1 MGTLPLRT
9 SHARLP
15 AIAALVWLAAGCAG
29 PDQPAPG
36 NPDANA
42 GQPARGSP
50 AARAAAPP
58 NIVVI
63 LADDLG
69 YGDLG
74 AYGAARI
81 RTPNIDRLA
90 AGGLRFTQ
98 GYASANVCSPSRA
111 GLMTG
116 RYAIRSGLAWKVV
129 DAESTHGLPEA
140 EETLGELVKRR
151 DYRTLYVG
159 KWHLGNFPE
168 YLPLK
173 HGFDGFFGAPASND
187 MANFA
192 LYDGDVLVEQPV
204 DQGSLTR
211 RYTDRAVRFIA
222 EHSAAPFMLFLAH
235 TFPHIP
241 LYASGEFLGKSGAG
255 LYGDTVE
262 ELDWST
268 GQVLA
273 ALEDHGVL
281 DNTLVVFTSD
291 NGPFFEGGTGGLRGG
306 KGTSWD
312 GGYRV
317 PLIAGWPA
325 VIAPGR
331 VTGAMAMNIDVLPTI
346 ADVLGLEPAA
356 AEVDGRSLLPV
367 FRGADESAHDF
378 LYYFNN
384 ERVVGVRSQDWKYVT
399 HAYYLDNLG
408 AFEKFHRLPGFSAP
422 YEMLLDA
429 DGIDGEAY
437 SYADRFPGILKEHKE
452 ALRRARRQFD
462 PLRTRDLE
470 ATYPRSDAAI

>member
-1 MGTLPLRT
+1 MPARNAR
-9 SHARLP
+9 ARLP
-15 AIAALVWLAAGCAG
+15 RIAAVLLLAAGCAG
-29 PDQPAPG
+29 PDAPATG
-36 NPDANA
+36 HPDADA
-42 GQPARGSP
+42 AQPARGSP
-50 AARAAAPP
+50 YAHGVAPP

-69 YGDLG
+69 YGDIG
-74 AYGAARI
+74 AYGAKRI

-98 GYASANVCSPSRA
+98 GYSSANVCSPSRA

-116 RYAIRSGLAWKVV
+116 RYAIRSGLAFKVV
-129 DAESTHGLPEA
+129 DAESKHGLPEE

-151 DYRTLYVG
+151 GYETLYVG
-159 KWHLGNFPE
+159 KWHLGNFPRF
-168 YLPLK
+168 LPQK

-187 MANFA
+187 MTNFA

-204 DQGSLTR
+204 DQTTLTR

-222 EHSAAPFMLFLAH
+222 DNSAAPFMLFLAH

-268 GQVLA
+268 GRVLA
-273 ALEDHGVL
+273 ALEENGIL
-281 DNTLVVFTSD
+281 DNTLVIFTSD
-291 NGPFFEGGTGGLRGG
+291 NGPFFEGGTAGLRGG

-317 PLIAGWPA
+317 PLVASWPA
-325 VIAPGR
+325 VISPGR

-346 ADVLGLEPAA
+346 AEILGLDSAA
-356 AEVDGRSLLPV
+356 AVVDGRSLLPV
-367 FRGADESAHDF
+367 FSGADESAHDF

-384 ERVVGVRSQDWKYVT
+384 ERVIGVRSQDWKYVT
-399 HAYYLDNLG
+399 HAYYLGSLG
-408 AFEKFHRLPGFSAP
+408 AFEKFDQLPGFAAP

-437 SYADRFPGILKEHKE
+437 SYADRFPGILDEHKE
-452 ALRRARRQFD
+452 ALMSARRHFD
-462 PLRTRDLE
+462 ALRTRDLE
-470 ATYPRSDAAI
+470 ATYPR

>member
-1 MGTLPLRT
+1 MGTLPAYKRR
-9 SHARLP
+9 ARLP
-15 AIAALVWLAAGCAG
+15 ELAAALLLAAGCAG
-29 PDQPAPG
+29 PDAPVPDNSAADARQPAPG
-36 NPDANA
+36 NSADYV
-42 GQPARGSP
+42 
-50 AARAAAPP
+50 APP
-58 NIVVI
+58 NIVLI

-69 YGDLG
+69 YGDIG
-74 AYGAARI
+74 AYGAQRI

-90 AGGLRFTQ
+90 SNGLRFTQ
-98 GYASANVCSPSRA
+98 GYSSANVCSPSRA

-129 DAESTHGLPEA
+129 DAGSTHGLPQA

-151 DYRTLYVG
+151 GYETLYVG

-168 YLPLK
+168 YLPRK
-173 HGFDGFFGAPASND
+173 HGFDEFFGAPASND
-187 MANFA
+187 MPNFA
-192 LYDGDVLVEQPV
+192 LYDGNVRVEQPV
-204 DQGSLTR
+204 DQSTLTR
-211 RYTDRAVRFIA
+211 RYTDRALRFIG
-222 EHSAAPFMLFLAH
+222 ENSHRPFMLFLAH

-241 LYASGEFLGKSGAG
+241 LYASEEFRGKSGAG

-273 ALEDHGVL
+273 ALEAHGIAG
-281 DNTLVVFTSD
+281 NTLVIFTSD
-291 NGPFFEGGTGGLRGG
+291 NGPFFEGGTAGLRGG

-317 PLIAGWPA
+317 PLIASWPA

-331 VTGAMAMNIDVLPTI
+331 TTGVMTMNIDVLPTI
-346 ADVLGLEPAA
+346 ADILGLAPAA
-356 AEVDGRSLLPV
+356 ADMDGRSLLPV
-367 FRGADESAHDF
+367 LRGTDESPHDF

-399 HAYYLDNLG
+399 HAYYLGSLG
-408 AFEKFHRLPGFSAP
+408 AFEKFDQLPGFAAP

-437 SYADRFPGILKEHKE
+437 SYADRFPGILNEHKE
-452 ALRRARRQFD
+452 ALASARRQFD
-462 PLRTRDLE
+462 PLRRRDLE
-470 ATYPRSDAAI
+470 ETYPR

>member
-1 MGTLPLRT
+1 MKIVSACNWR
-9 SHARLP
+9 ARLP
-15 AIAALVWLAAGCAG
+15 GMAASVLFAAGCA
-29 PDQPAPG
+29 DPG
-36 NPDANA
+36 ALPQNAPDADAPPA
-42 GQPARGSP
+42 GGP
-50 AARAAAPP
+50 AAYAFAPP

-69 YGDLG
+69 YGDIG
-74 AYGAARI
+74 AYGADRI

-90 AGGLRFTQ
+90 EAGLRFTH
-98 GYASANVCSPSRA
+98 GYASANVCTPSRA

-116 RYAIRSGLAWKVV
+116 RYAIRSGLAFKVV
-129 DAESTHGLPEA
+129 DAESANGLPQG
-140 EETLGELVKRR
+140 EETLGELVKRGG
-151 DYRTLYVG
+151 YETLYVG
-159 KWHLGNFPE
+159 KWHLGNFPG
-168 YLPLK
+168 YLPTK
-173 HGFDGFFGAPASND
+173 HGFDGFFGVPASND
-187 MANFA
+187 MPNFT
-192 LYDGDVLVEQPV
+192 LYDGDVPIEQPV
-204 DQGSLTR
+204 DQSTLTR

-222 EHSAAPFMLFLAH
+222 ANSASPFMLFLAH

-241 LYASGEFLGKSGAG
+241 LYASEEFRGKSGAG

-273 ALEDHGVL
+273 ALEEHGIS
-281 DNTLVVFTSD
+281 DNTLVIFTSD

-317 PLIAGWPA
+317 PLIASWPG
-325 VIAPGR
+325 VISPGR
-331 VTGAMAMNIDVLPTI
+331 VTGVMAMNIDVLPTL
-346 ADVLGLEPAA
+346 ADILDLKPAA
-356 AEVDGRSLLPV
+356 AVVDGRSLLPV

-399 HAYYLDNLG
+399 HAYYLGSLG
-408 AFEKFHRLPGFSAP
+408 AFENFDQLPGFAAP

-437 SYADRFPGILKEHKE
+437 SYADRLPGILNEHKE
-452 ALRRARRQFD
+452 ALMSARRHFVA
-462 PLRTRDLE
+462 LRTRDLE
-470 ATYPRSDAAI
+470 PTYPR

>member
-1 MGTLPLRT
+1 METVSTHNRRP
-9 SHARLP
+9 RLP
-15 AIAALVWLAAGCAG
+15 VIAAVVLLAAGCAG
-29 PDQPAPG
+29 PAAPPPGAPDADATQPAPG
-36 NPDANA
+36 GLA
-42 GQPARGSP
+42 GH
-50 AARAAAPP
+50 AAAPP

-69 YGDLG
+69 YGDIG
-74 AYGAARI
+74 AYGAQRI
-81 RTPNIDRLA
+81 STPHIDRLA
-90 AGGLRFTQ
+90 AEGLRFTQ

-140 EETLGELVKRR
+140 EETLGELVKRQG
-151 DYRTLYVG
+151 YRTLYVG
-159 KWHLGNFPE
+159 KWHLGNFPAH
-168 YLPLK
+168 LPLK
-173 HGFDGFFGAPASND
+173 HGFDGFFGVPASND
-187 MANFA
+187 MPNFA
-192 LYDGDVLVEQPV
+192 LYDGDAPVEQPV
-204 DQGSLTR
+204 EQGTLTR

-222 EHSAAPFMLFLAH
+222 ENSAEPFMLFLAH

-241 LYASGEFLGKSGAG
+241 LYASEEFLGKSAAG

-273 ALEDHGVL
+273 ALEDHGIL
-281 DNTLVVFTSD
+281 DNTLVIFTSD

-325 VIAPGR
+325 VISPGR
-331 VTGAMAMNIDVLPTI
+331 VTGAMATNIDVLPTI
-346 ADVLGLEPAA
+346 ADILGLEPS
-356 AEVDGRSLLPV
+356 AEVVDGRSLLPV

-399 HAYYLDNLG
+399 HAYYLGSLG
-408 AFEKFHRLPGFSAP
+408 AFEKFDRLPGFSTP

-437 SYADRFPGILKEHKE
+437 SYADRFPGILTEHRE
-452 ALRRARRQFD
+452 ALGRARRQFD
-462 PLRTRDLE
+462 ELRTRDLE
-470 ATYPRSDAAI
+470 ETYPR

>member
-1 MGTLPLRT
+1 MKIVSACNRR
-9 SHARLP
+9 ARLP
-15 AIAALVWLAAGCAG
+15 AIAAFLLFSVGCADPG
-29 PDQPAPG
+29 ALSENAPEADAPPA
-36 NPDANA
+36 
-42 GQPARGSP
+42 GSP
-50 AARAAAPP
+50 AAHAFAPP

-69 YGDLG
+69 YGDIG
-74 AYGAARI
+74 AYGAGRI

-90 AGGLRFTQ
+90 AAGLRFTQ
-98 GYASANVCSPSRA
+98 GYASANVCTPSRA

-129 DAESTHGLPEA
+129 DAESAHGLPQA
-140 EETLGELVKRR
+140 EETLGELVKRGG
-151 DYRTLYVG
+151 YETLYVG

-173 HGFDGFFGAPASND
+173 HGFDEFFGVPSSND
-187 MANFA
+187 MPNFA
-192 LYDGDVLVEQPV
+192 LYDGDELVEQPV

-211 RYTDRAVRFIA
+211 RYTDRAVRFIS
-222 EHSAAPFMLFLAH
+222 EHSAGPFMLFLAH

-241 LYASGEFLGKSGAG
+241 LYASEEFHGKSGAG

-273 ALEDHGVL
+273 ALEEHGVL
-281 DNTLVVFTSD
+281 ENTLVIFTSD

-317 PLIAGWPA
+317 PLIASWPG
-325 VIAPGR
+325 VIAAGR
-331 VTGAMAMNIDVLPTI
+331 VIGAMAMNIDVLPTI
-346 ADVLGLEPAA
+346 AEILGLEPAA
-356 AEVDGRSLLPV
+356 AVVDGRSLLPV
-367 FRGADESAHDF
+367 FRGAEESPHEF

-384 ERVVGVRSQDWKYVT
+384 ERVVGVRSQHWKYVT
-399 HAYYLDNLG
+399 HAYYLANLG
-408 AFEKFHRLPGFSAP
+408 AFEKFDQLPGFAAP

-429 DGIDGEAY
+429 AGIDGEAY
-437 SYADRFPGILKEHKE
+437 SYADRFPGILSEHKE
-452 ALRRARRQFD
+452 ALMSARRQFGA
-462 PLRTRDLE
+462 LRTRDLE
-470 ATYPRSDAAI
+470 ATYPR

>member
-1 MGTLPLRT
+1 MPARNAR
-9 SHARLP
+9 ARLP
-15 AIAALVWLAAGCAG
+15 QIAAVLLLAAGCAG
-29 PDQPAPG
+29 PDAPATG
-36 NPDANA
+36 HPDADA
-42 GQPARGSP
+42 AQPARGSP
-50 AARAAAPP
+50 SAHGVAPP

-69 YGDLG
+69 YGDIG
-74 AYGAARI
+74 AYGAKRI

-98 GYASANVCSPSRA
+98 GYSSANVCSPSRA

-116 RYAIRSGLAWKVV
+116 RYAIRSGLAFKVV
-129 DAESTHGLPEA
+129 DAESMHGLPEE

-151 DYRTLYVG
+151 GYETLYVG
-159 KWHLGNFPE
+159 KWHLGNFPRF
-168 YLPLK
+168 LPQK

-187 MANFA
+187 MTNFA

-204 DQGSLTR
+204 DQTTLTR

-222 EHSAAPFMLFLAH
+222 DNSAAPFMLFLAH

-268 GQVLA
+268 GRVLA
-273 ALEDHGVL
+273 ALEENGIL
-281 DNTLVVFTSD
+281 DNTLVIFTSD
-291 NGPFFEGGTGGLRGG
+291 NGPFFEGGTAGLRGG

-317 PLIAGWPA
+317 PLVASWPA
-325 VIAPGR
+325 VISPGR

-346 ADVLGLEPAA
+346 AEILGLDSAA
-356 AEVDGRSLLPV
+356 AVVDGRSLLPV
-367 FRGADESAHDF
+367 FSGADESAHDF

-384 ERVVGVRSQDWKYVT
+384 ERVIGVRSQDWKYVT
-399 HAYYLDNLG
+399 HAYYLGSLG
-408 AFEKFHRLPGFSAP
+408 AFEKFDQLPGFAAP

-437 SYADRFPGILKEHKE
+437 SYADRFPGILDEHKE
-452 ALRRARRQFD
+452 ALMSARRHFD
-462 PLRTRDLE
+462 ALRTRDLE
-470 ATYPRSDAAI
+470 ATYPR

>member
-1 MGTLPLRT
+1 MPARNAR
-9 SHARLP
+9 ARLP
-15 AIAALVWLAAGCAG
+15 ELAAVLLLAAGCAG
-29 PDQPAPG
+29 PDAPAPG
-36 NPDANA
+36 NHDVDAT
-42 GQPARGSP
+42 QPARGKAP
-50 AARAAAPP
+50 VGAAAPP

-69 YGDLG
+69 YGDIG
-74 AYGAARI
+74 AYGANRI

-90 AGGLRFTQ
+90 ASGLRFTQ

-116 RYAIRSGLAWKVV
+116 RYAIRSGLAFKVV

-151 DYRTLYVG
+151 GYRTLYLG

-168 YLPLK
+168 HLPLK

-187 MANFA
+187 MPNFA

-204 DQGSLTR
+204 EQSTLTR

-222 EHSAAPFMLFLAH
+222 ENSAAPFMLFLAH

-241 LYASGEFLGKSGAG
+241 LYASAEFRGKSGAG

-273 ALEDHGVL
+273 ALEEHGIS
-281 DNTLVVFTSD
+281 DNTLVIFTSD

-317 PLIAGWPA
+317 PLIASWPA
-325 VIAPGR
+325 VIPPGR
-331 VTGAMAMNIDVLPTI
+331 VTGAMAMNIDVLPTV
-346 ADVLGLEPAA
+346 ADMLGVEPAA
-356 AEVDGRSLLPV
+356 DAVDGRSLLPV

-384 ERVVGVRSQDWKYVT
+384 ERVIGVRSQDWKYVT
-399 HAYYLDNLG
+399 HAYYLGSLG
-408 AFEKFHRLPGFSAP
+408 AFEKFDQLPGFAAP

-437 SYADRFPGILKEHKE
+437 SYADRFPGILAEHKE
-452 ALRRARRQFD
+452 ALMSARRHFD
-462 PLRTRDLE
+462 ASRTRDLE
-470 ATYPRSDAAI
+470 ETYPR

>member
-1 MGTLPLRT
+1 MPARNAR
-9 SHARLP
+9 ARLP
-15 AIAALVWLAAGCAG
+15 EIAAVLLLAAGCTG
-29 PDQPAPG
+29 PDTLAPG
-36 NPDANA
+36 DPDADDA
-42 GQPARGSP
+42 QPARGSS
-50 AARAAAPP
+50 AAHAAAPP

-69 YGDLG
+69 YGDIG
-74 AYGAARI
+74 SYGAKRI

-90 AGGLRFTQ
+90 TAGLRFTQ

-116 RYAIRSGLAWKVV
+116 RYAIRSGLAFKVV
-129 DAESTHGLPEA
+129 DAESTHGLPES
-140 EETLGELVKRR
+140 EETLGELVKRQG
-151 DYRTLYVG
+151 YRTLYVG

-168 YLPLK
+168 HLPLK

-187 MANFA
+187 MPNFA
-192 LYDGDVLVEQPV
+192 LYDGEDVVEQPV
-204 DQGSLTR
+204 DQSTLTR

-222 EHSAAPFMLFLAH
+222 ENSDAPFMLFLAH

-241 LYASGEFLGKSGAG
+241 LHASREFRGKSAAG

-268 GQVLA
+268 GQLLA
-273 ALEDHGVL
+273 ALEEHGISE
-281 DNTLVVFTSD
+281 NTLVIFTSD

-317 PLIAGWPA
+317 PLIASWPR

-331 VTGAMAMNIDVLPTI
+331 VTGAMAMNIDVLPTL
-346 ADVLGLEPAA
+346 ADILGLEPAA
-356 AEVDGRSLLPV
+356 AMLDGRSLMPV
-367 FRGADESAHDF
+367 FRGAGESAHDF

-384 ERVVGVRSQDWKYVT
+384 ERVVGVRSQGWKYVT
-399 HAYYLDNLG
+399 HAYYLGSLG
-408 AFEKFHRLPGFSAP
+408 AFEKFDRLPGFAAP

-437 SYADRFPGILKEHKE
+437 SYADRFPGILDEHKE
-452 ALRRARRQFD
+452 ALVSARRRFD
-462 PLRTRDLE
+462 AFRTRDLE
-470 ATYPRSDAAI
+470 ETYPR

>member
-1 MGTLPLRT
+1 M
-9 SHARLP
+9 P
-15 AIAALVWLAAGCAG
+15 AGAA
-29 PDQPAPG
+29 QPAETAG
-36 NPDANA
+36 NP
-42 GQPARGSP
+42 PP
-50 AARAAAPP
+50 PP

-69 YGDLG
+69 YGDIG
-74 AYGAARI
+74 AYGAQRI

-90 AGGLRFTQ
+90 AEGLRFTQ
-98 GYASANVCSPSRA
+98 GYSSANVCSPSRA

-116 RYAIRSGLAWKVV
+116 RYAIRAGMAWKVV
-129 DAESTHGLPEA
+129 DAESAHGLPEA
-140 EETLGELVKRR
+140 EETLGELVKRQG
-151 DYRTLYVG
+151 YRTLYVG

-168 YLPLK
+168 HLPLK

-187 MANFA
+187 MPNFA
-192 LYDGDVLVEQPV
+192 LYEGDALVEQPV
-204 DQGSLTR
+204 DQATLTR
-211 RYTDRAVRFIA
+211 RYTERAVRFIK
-222 EHSAAPFMLFLAH
+222 ENSAAPFLLFLAH

-241 LYASGEFLGKSGAG
+241 LYASEEFRGKSGAG

-262 ELDWST
+262 ELDSST

-273 ALEDHGVL
+273 ALEDSGVSE
-281 DNTLVVFTSD
+281 NTLVIFTSD

-317 PLIAGWPA
+317 PLIANWPG

-331 VTGAMAMNIDVLPTI
+331 VTAAMAMNIDVLPTI
-346 ADVLGLEPAA
+346 ADMLGLEPTAA
-356 AEVDGRSLLPV
+356 VVDGRSLLPV

-384 ERVVGVRSQDWKYVT
+384 ERVVGVRSQNWKYVT
-399 HAYYLDNLG
+399 HAYYLGSLG
-408 AFEKFHRLPGFSAP
+408 AFEKFDRLPGFSAP

-437 SYADRFPGILKEHKE
+437 SYADRFPDILKEHKE
-452 ALRRARRQFD
+452 ALGRARRQFD
-462 PLRTRDLE
+462 VLRTRGLE
-470 ATYPRSDAAI
+470 ETYPR

>member
-1 MGTLPLRT
+1 MKIVSACKWR
-9 SHARLP
+9 ARLP
-15 AIAALVWLAAGCAG
+15 AIAAFLLFAAGCADPSAP
-29 PDQPAPG
+29 PD
-36 NPDANA
+36 NA
-42 GQPARGSP
+42 SEAAASPFGSP
-50 AARAAAPP
+50 VAHAFAPP
-58 NIVVI
+58 NIVII

-69 YGDLG
+69 YGDIG
-74 AYGAARI
+74 AYGAKRI

-90 AGGLRFTQ
+90 AAGLRFTQ

-116 RYAIRSGLAWKVV
+116 RYAIRSGLAFKVV
-129 DAESTHGLPEA
+129 DAESPHGLPEA

-151 DYRTLYVG
+151 GYRTLYLG
-159 KWHLGNFPE
+159 KWHLGNFPAH
-168 YLPLK
+168 LPLK

-187 MANFA
+187 MPNFA
-192 LYDGDVLVEQPV
+192 LYDGDVLAEQPV
-204 DQGSLTR
+204 DQSTLTR

-222 EHSAAPFMLFLAH
+222 ENSAAPFMLFLAH

-268 GQVLA
+268 GQILA
-273 ALEDHGVL
+273 ALEEQGIAE
-281 DNTLVVFTSD
+281 NTLVVFTSD

-317 PLIAGWPA
+317 PLIASWPKA
-325 VIAPGR
+325 IAPGR
-331 VTGAMAMNIDVLPTI
+331 VTGNMAMNIDLLPTI
-346 ADVLGLEPAA
+346 ADILGLEPAA
-356 AEVDGRSLLPV
+356 AIVDGRSLLPV

-399 HAYYLDNLG
+399 HAYYLGSLG
-408 AFEKFHRLPGFSAP
+408 AFEKFDQLPGFAAP

-437 SYADRFPGILKEHKE
+437 SYADRFPGILNEHKE
-452 ALRRARRQFD
+452 ALISARRYFD
-462 PLRTRDLE
+462 ALRTRDLE
-470 ATYPRSDAAI
+470 ETYPR

>member
-1 MGTLPLRT
+1 MGTLSVRIG
-9 SHARLP
+9 HARLP
-15 AIAALVWLAAGCAG
+15 EIAAALLLAAGCSG
-29 PDQPAPG
+29 PDTPAPG
-36 NPDANA
+36 SPDVD
-42 GQPARGSP
+42 
-50 AARAAAPP
+50 AAPP

-69 YGDLG
+69 YGDIG

-90 AGGLRFTQ
+90 AAGIQFTQ

-129 DAESTHGLPEA
+129 DAESAHGLPRT

-151 DYRTLYVG
+151 GYRTLYVG

-168 YLPLK
+168 YLPQD
-173 HGFDGFFGAPASND
+173 HGFDDFFGVPASND
-187 MANFA
+187 MPNFA
-192 LYDGDVLVEQPV
+192 LYDGDLEVEHPV
-204 DQGSLTR
+204 DQSTLTR
-211 RYTDRAVRFIA
+211 RYTDRALRFIA
-222 EHSAAPFMLFLAH
+222 ENPDGPFLLFLAH

-241 LYASGEFLGKSGAG
+241 LYASEAFRGKSGAG

-273 ALEDHGVL
+273 ALEQNGL
-281 DNTLVVFTSD
+281 SENTLVIFTSD
-291 NGPFFEGGTGGLRGG
+291 NGPFFEGATAGLKGG

-317 PLIAGWPA
+317 PLVASWPA
-325 VIAPGR
+325 VIPAGR
-331 VTGAMAMNIDVLPTI
+331 VTGAIAMNIDLLPTI
-346 ADVLGLEPAA
+346 AEILGLAPAA
-356 AEVDGRSLLPV
+356 AVVDGRSLLPV
-367 FRGADESAHDF
+367 FRGGDKSPHDF

-384 ERVVGVRSQDWKYVT
+384 ERVVGVRSQEWKYVT
-399 HAYYLDNLG
+399 HAYYLANLG
-408 AFEKFHRLPGFSAP
+408 AFEKFDQLPGFSSA

-429 DGIDGEAY
+429 DGMDGEAY
-437 SYADRFPGILKEHKE
+437 SYADRFPGVLTEHKE
-452 ALRRARRQFD
+452 ALALARRQFD
-462 PLRTRDLE
+462 ALRTRDLE
-470 ATYPRSDAAI
+470 ATYPR

>member
-1 MGTLPLRT
+1 METVSARNRRP
-9 SHARLP
+9 RLP
-15 AIAALVWLAAGCAG
+15 AIAAVALLTAGCADPDAPPPGNAG
-29 PDQPAPG
+29 PDAAQPALRAP
-36 NPDANA
+36 A
-42 GQPARGSP
+42 GHAT
-50 AARAAAPP
+50 ATP

-69 YGDLG
+69 YGDIG
-74 AYGAARI
+74 AYGARRI
-81 RTPNIDRLA
+81 NTPHIDRLA
-90 AGGLRFTQ
+90 AEGLRFTQ

-116 RYAIRSGLAWKVV
+116 RYAIRSGMAWKVV
-129 DAESTHGLPEA
+129 DAESAHGLPEA
-140 EETLGELVKRR
+140 EETLGELVKRQG
-151 DYRTLYVG
+151 YSTLYVG

-168 YLPLK
+168 HIPLK

-187 MANFA
+187 MPNFA
-192 LYDGDVLVEQPV
+192 LYDGDILVEQPV
-204 DQGSLTR
+204 DQGTLTR

-222 EHSAAPFMLFLAH
+222 ENSTGPFMLFLAH

-241 LYASGEFLGKSGAG
+241 LYASEAFHGKSGAG

-268 GQVLA
+268 GQILA

-281 DNTLVVFTSD
+281 DNTLVIFTSD

-325 VIAPGR
+325 VISPGR
-331 VTGAMAMNIDVLPTI
+331 VTAAMAMNIDVLPTI
-346 ADVLGLEPAA
+346 ADILGLEPAA
-356 AEVDGRSLLPV
+356 AVVDGRSLLPV
-367 FRGADESAHDF
+367 FRGADESPHDF

-399 HAYYLDNLG
+399 HAYYLGSLG
-408 AFEKFHRLPGFSAP
+408 AFEKFDRLPGFSAP

-437 SYADRFPGILKEHKE
+437 SYADRFPGILGAHKE
-452 ALRRARRQFD
+452 ALGRARRQFGA
-462 PLRTRDLE
+462 LRTRDLE
-470 ATYPRSDAAI
+470 ETYPR

>member
-1 MGTLPLRT
+1 METVSLRN
-9 SHARLP
+9 SRPRLP
-15 AIAALVWLAAGCAG
+15 VTAAVLLLAAGCAG
-29 PDQPAPG
+29 PDSPPAANPDADAAQPAP
-36 NPDANA
+36 A
-42 GQPARGSP
+42 GPAV
-50 AARAAAPP
+50 RAAAPP

-69 YGDLG
+69 YGDVG
-74 AYGAARI
+74 AYGARRI
-81 RTPNIDRLA
+81 NTPHIDRLA
-90 AGGLRFTQ
+90 AQGLRFTQ
-98 GYASANVCSPSRA
+98 GYSSANVCSPSRA

-116 RYAIRSGLAWKVV
+116 RYAIRSGMAWKVV
-129 DAESTHGLPEA
+129 DAESAHGLPET
-140 EETLGELVKRR
+140 EETLGELVKRQ

-168 YLPLK
+168 HLPLK
-173 HGFDGFFGAPASND
+173 HGFDGFFGVPASND
-187 MANFA
+187 MPNFA
-192 LYDGDVLVEQPV
+192 LFDGDVLVEQPV
-204 DQGSLTR
+204 DQSTLTR
-211 RYTDRAVRFIA
+211 RYTERAVHFIA
-222 EHSAAPFMLFLAH
+222 EDSAAPFLLFLAH

-241 LYASGEFLGKSGAG
+241 LYASGEFRGKSGAG

-268 GQVLA
+268 GQILA
-273 ALEDHGVL
+273 ALDDHGIR
-281 DNTLVVFTSD
+281 DNTLVIFTSD

-325 VIAPGR
+325 VISPGR
-331 VTGAMAMNIDVLPTI
+331 VTGAMAMNIDMLPTI
-346 ADVLGLEPAA
+346 ADILGLEPAA
-356 AEVDGRSLLPV
+356 AVVDGRSLLPV
-367 FRGADESAHDF
+367 FRGADESPHDF

-399 HAYYLDNLG
+399 HAYYLGNLG
-408 AFEKFHRLPGFSAP
+408 AFEKFDRLPGFSAP

-437 SYADRFPGILKEHKE
+437 SYADRFPGILTEHKE
-452 ALRRARRQFD
+452 ALGRARQQFD
-462 PLRTRDLE
+462 ALRTRDLE
-470 ATYPRSDAAI
+470 ETYPR

>member
-1 MGTLPLRT
+1 MSIESRVGGIVRSAVRGVIAVLILACV
-9 SHARLP
+9 SAFAGGAEP
-15 AIAALVWLAAGCAG
+15 AELVVNPG
-29 PDQPAPG
+29 PT
-36 NPDANA
+36 
-42 GQPARGSP
+42 
-50 AARAAAPP
+50 P

-69 YGDLG
+69 YGDIG
-74 AYGAARI
+74 AYGAQRI

-98 GYASANVCSPSRA
+98 GYSSANVCSPSRA

-129 DAESTHGLPEA
+129 EAESTHGLPQA
-140 EETLGELVKRR
+140 EETLGELAKRQG
-151 DYRTLYVG
+151 YRTLYVG

-168 YLPLK
+168 HLPLK
-173 HGFDGFFGAPASND
+173 HGFDEFFGAPASND
-187 MANFA
+187 MPNFA
-192 LYDGDVLVEQPV
+192 LYDGDALVEHPV
-204 DQGSLTR
+204 DQATLTR
-211 RYTDRAVRFIA
+211 RYAERAVRFIK
-222 EHSAAPFMLFLAH
+222 ENSAGPFLLFLAH

-241 LYASGEFLGKSGAG
+241 LYASEEFRGKSGAG

-268 GQVLA
+268 GRVLA
-273 ALEDHGVL
+273 ALEDSGVSE
-281 DNTLVVFTSD
+281 NTLVIFTSD

-317 PLIAGWPA
+317 PLIASWPA
-325 VIAPGR
+325 VISPGR

-346 ADVLGLEPAA
+346 ADLLGLEPAA
-356 AEVDGRSLLPV
+356 EVVDGRSLLPV
-367 FRGADESAHDF
+367 FRGVDESAHEF

-399 HAYYLDNLG
+399 HAYYLGSLG
-408 AFEKFHRLPGFSAP
+408 AFEKFDRLPGFSTP

-437 SYADRFPGILKEHKE
+437 SYADRLPGVLREHKE
-452 ALRRARRQFD
+452 ALGRARRQFD
-462 PLRTRDLE
+462 ALRTRDLE
-470 ATYPRSDAAI
+470 ETYPQ

>member
-1 MGTLPLRT
+1 M
-9 SHARLP
+9 A
-15 AIAALVWLAAGCAG
+15 
-29 PDQPAPG
+29 
-36 NPDANA
+36 NP
-42 GQPARGSP
+42 P
-50 AARAAAPP
+50 PP

-63 LADDLG
+63 LTDDLG
-69 YGDLG
+69 YGDIG
-74 AYGAARI
+74 AYGARRI
-81 RTPNIDRLA
+81 NTPHIDRLA
-90 AGGLRFTQ
+90 ADGLRFTH

-129 DAESTHGLPEA
+129 DAEATHGLPEA
-140 EETLGELVKRR
+140 EETLGELVKRQA
-151 DYRTLYVG
+151 TG
-159 KWHLGNFPE
+159 PSTWASGISAISPNIF
-168 YLPLK
+168 PLK

-187 MANFA
+187 MPGFA
-192 LYDGDVLVEQPV
+192 LYDGAVLAEQPV
-204 DQGSLTR
+204 DQGTLTR

-222 EHSAAPFMLFLAH
+222 ENAATPFMLFLAH

-241 LYASGEFLGKSGAG
+241 LYASEAFHGKSGAG

-273 ALEDHGVL
+273 ALEDQGVL
-281 DNTLVVFTSD
+281 DNTLVIFTSD

-325 VIAPGR
+325 VISPGR

-346 ADVLGLEPAA
+346 ADILGLEPAA
-356 AEVDGRSLLPV
+356 AVVDGRSLLPV
-367 FRGADESAHDF
+367 FRGADESPHDF

-384 ERVVGVRSQDWKYVT
+384 ERVIGVRSQDWKYVT
-399 HAYYLDNLG
+399 HAYYLGSLG
-408 AFEKFHRLPGFSAP
+408 AFEKFDRLPGFSAP

-437 SYADRFPGILKEHKE
+437 SYADRFPGILKEHRD
-452 ALRRARRQFD
+452 ALDRARRHSP

-470 ATYPRSDAAI
+470 ATYPQ

>member
-1 MGTLPLRT
+1 METVSARHRRP
-9 SHARLP
+9 RLP
-15 AIAALVWLAAGCAG
+15 AIAAVLLLAGGCAG
-29 PDQPAPG
+29 PDAPAPG
-36 NPDANA
+36 APDADATQPEPGSAA
-42 GQPARGSP
+42 GHTATR
-50 AARAAAPP
+50 P

-69 YGDLG
+69 YGDIG
-74 AYGAARI
+74 AYGAKRI
-81 RTPNIDRLA
+81 STPNIDRLA
-90 AGGLRFTQ
+90 QGGLRFTQ
-98 GYASANVCSPSRA
+98 GYSSANVCSPSRA

-129 DAESTHGLPEA
+129 DAESSHGLPEA
-140 EETLGELVKRR
+140 EETLGELVKRQG
-151 DYRTLYVG
+151 YGTLYVG

-168 YLPLK
+168 HLPLK
-173 HGFDGFFGAPASND
+173 HGFDGFFGVPASND
-187 MANFA
+187 MPAFA
-192 LYDGDVLVEQPV
+192 LYDGDALIEQPV
-204 DQGSLTR
+204 DQGTLTR

-222 EHSAAPFMLFLAH
+222 ENSAEPFMLFLAH

-241 LYASGEFLGKSGAG
+241 LYASEEFLGKSAAG

-273 ALEDHGVL
+273 ALEDHGIL
-281 DNTLVVFTSD
+281 DNTLVIFTSD

-325 VIAPGR
+325 VISPGR

-346 ADVLGLEPAA
+346 ADILGLEPAA
-356 AEVDGRSLLPV
+356 EVVDGRSLLPV
-367 FRGADESAHDF
+367 FRGAAESAHDF

-384 ERVVGVRSQDWKYVT
+384 ERVVGLRSQDWKYVT
-399 HAYYLDNLG
+399 HAYYLGSLG
-408 AFEKFHRLPGFSAP
+408 AFEKFDRLPGFPAP

-437 SYADRFPGILKEHKE
+437 SYADRFPGILTEHKE
-452 ALRRARRQFD
+452 ALARARRQFD
-462 PLRTRDLE
+462 ALRTRDLE
-470 ATYPRSDAAI
+470 DTYPR

>member
-1 MGTLPLRT
+1 METVSARNRRP
-9 SHARLP
+9 RLP
-15 AIAALVWLAAGCAG
+15 AMAAFLLLAAGCAG
-29 PDQPAPG
+29 PDAPAPGTPDADAAQPAPG
-36 NPDANA
+36 RPD
-42 GQPARGSP
+42 GHDTT
-50 AARAAAPP
+50 PP

-69 YGDLG
+69 YGDIG
-74 AYGAARI
+74 AYGAKRI
-81 RTPNIDRLA
+81 STPNIDRLA
-90 AGGLRFTQ
+90 QGGLRFTQ
-98 GYASANVCSPSRA
+98 GYSSANVCSPSRA

-116 RYAIRSGLAWKVV
+116 RYAVRSGLAWKVV
-129 DAESTHGLPEA
+129 DAESEHGLPEA
-140 EETLGELVKRR
+140 EETLGELVKRQG
-151 DYRTLYVG
+151 YRTLYVG
-159 KWHLGNFPE
+159 KWHLGNFPAH
-168 YLPLK
+168 LPLK
-173 HGFDGFFGAPASND
+173 HGFDGFFGVPASND
-187 MANFA
+187 MPNFA
-192 LYDGDVLVEQPV
+192 LYDGDAPVEQPV
-204 DQGSLTR
+204 EQGTLTR

-222 EHSAAPFMLFLAH
+222 ENSAGPFMLFLAH

-241 LYASGEFLGKSGAG
+241 LYASEEFLGKSAAG

-273 ALEDHGVL
+273 ALEDHGIL
-281 DNTLVVFTSD
+281 DNTLVIFTSD

-325 VIAPGR
+325 VISPGR
-331 VTGAMAMNIDVLPTI
+331 VTGAMATNIDLLPTI
-346 ADVLGLEPAA
+346 ADILGLEPS
-356 AEVDGRSLLPV
+356 AEVVDGRSLLPV

-399 HAYYLDNLG
+399 HAYYLGSLG
-408 AFEKFHRLPGFSAP
+408 AFEKFDRLPGFSAP

-437 SYADRFPGILKEHKE
+437 SYADRFPGILTEHRE
-452 ALRRARRQFD
+452 ALGRARRQFD
-462 PLRTRDLE
+462 ELRTRDLE
-470 ATYPRSDAAI
+470 ETYPR

>member
-1 MGTLPLRT
+1 METVSARNKRP
-9 SHARLP
+9 RLP
-15 AIAALVWLAAGCAG
+15 AIAAFLLLAAGCAS
-29 PDQPAPG
+29 PDAPAPG
-36 NPDANA
+36 TRDADATQPVPDGPA
-42 GQPARGSP
+42 GH
-50 AARAAAPP
+50 AAAPP
-58 NIVVI
+58 NVVVI

-69 YGDLG
+69 YGDIG
-74 AYGAARI
+74 AYGARRI
-81 RTPNIDRLA
+81 KTPHIDRLA
-90 AGGLRFTQ
+90 AEGLQFTQ

-140 EETLGELVKRR
+140 EETLGELVRR
-151 DYRTLYVG
+151 QGYRTLYVG
-159 KWHLGNFPE
+159 KWHLGNFPAH
-168 YLPLK
+168 LPLK
-173 HGFDGFFGAPASND
+173 HGFDGFFGVPASND
-187 MANFA
+187 MPNFA
-192 LYDGDVLVEQPV
+192 LYDGAVLVEQPV
-204 DQGSLTR
+204 DQGTLTR

-222 EHSAAPFMLFLAH
+222 ENSAGPFMLFLAH

-241 LYASGEFLGKSGAG
+241 LYASEEFRGKSAAG
-255 LYGDTVE
+255 LYGDSVE

-273 ALEDHGVL
+273 ALEDHGIR
-281 DNTLVVFTSD
+281 DDTLVIFTSD

-325 VIAPGR
+325 VISPGR

-346 ADVLGLEPAA
+346 ADIIGLEPAA
-356 AEVDGRSLLPV
+356 TAVDGRSLLPV
-367 FRGADESAHDF
+367 FRGADESPHDF

-399 HAYYLDNLG
+399 HAYYLGNLG
-408 AFEKFHRLPGFSAP
+408 AFEKFDRLPGFTAP

-429 DGIDGEAY
+429 DGVDGEAY
-437 SYADRFPGILKEHKE
+437 SYADRFPGILKEHRE
-452 ALRRARRQFD
+452 ALGRARRQFD
-462 PLRTRDLE
+462 ALRTRDLE
-470 ATYPRSDAAI
+470 ETYPR